1 MSFRYNTLKNSTF
14 FKINMIRILRKHLF
28 FFIFT
33 LFMHPQAEA
42 VRSVQCLVVAVS
54 DGDTFRCLLANNKQ
68 IKVRLDSIDAPEK
81 KQPFGSK
88 ARQTLADFIHKQQVR
103 LEIKGYDRYQRPLA
117 TVYNSHH
124 QNINLAMVK
133 LGMAWVYQ
141 RYAKDPQ
148 YFQAQQQ
155 AQQRR
160 LGLWRDPNPIY
171 PEQWRK
177 MQSEQRKQKPQQ
189 KEGLFYGF

>member
-1 MSFRYNTLKNSTF
+1 
-14 FKINMIRILRKHLF
+14 
-28 FFIFT
+28 
-33 LFMHPQAEA
+33 
-42 VRSVQCLVVAVS
+42 
-54 DGDTFRCLLANNKQ
+54 
-68 IKVRLDSIDAPEK
+68 
-81 KQPFGSK
+81 
-88 ARQTLADFIHKQQVR
+88 
-103 LEIKGYDRYQRPLA
+103 
-117 TVYNSHH
+117 
-124 QNINLAMVK
+124 MVK

>member
-1 MSFRYNTLKNSTF
+1 M
-14 FKINMIRILRKHLF
+14 
-28 FFIFT
+28 
-33 LFMHPQAEA
+33 
-42 VRSVQCLVVAVS
+42 VAVS

-103 LEIKGYDRYQRPLA
+103 LEIKGYDRYQRTLA

-133 LGMAWVYQ
+133 LGMAWAYQ